1 MPDKKKLVINPG
13 RMLTAPLATASPA
26 DTVAFGGDWGAG
38 WVDWGWSD
46 GGLGFSIA
54 KGMTDV
60 AVDQVL
66 GSVDREINDITATI
80 SGAFAEVTVRKITDA
95 YSLGVYTSQAPTST
109 AAGFEQLRVV
119 GSDTD
124 LTLSTLKVGVE
135 FKLRDGAPLRLIFD
149 SGRATGN
156 VDFRGT
162 KGDKATLPV
171 EFTCEYDGVNRGLT
185 IRRVVPTTST
195 L

>member
-1 MPDKKKLVINPG
+1 MPDKKKLVVNPG
-13 RMLTAPLATASPA
+13 RMLTAPLGTALPA
-26 DTVAFGGDWGAG
+26 DTVAFGGNWGAG

-46 GGLGFSIA
+46 GGMAFTLA
-54 KGMTDV
+54 KGMAEIT
-60 AVDQVL
+60 VDQVL
-66 GSVDREINDITATI
+66 GSVDREITDITATI
-80 SGAFAEVTVRKITDA
+80 TGAFAEVTVRKITDA
-95 YSLGVYTSQAPTST
+95 YSLGVYTSQAPTAT
-109 AAGFEQLRVV
+109 AAGFEQLRIV

-124 LTLSTLKVGVE
+124 LTLSTLMVAAE

-162 KGDKATLPV
+162 KGDKSTLPT
-171 EFTCEYDGVNRGLT
+171 EFTCEYDGINRGLT